1 MVDSEGGQRRAG
13 EPARDDASPYRVPAP
28 PKKKKRPRIRL
39 TGRPQPAA
47 ALVVACALGLVL
59 VLVALGA
66 MGASTVEAPA
76 RAWMVVRGLRIA
88 EFPLG
93 VAGIASVVWFGSTWQ
108 LLPPERRR
116 TLGGQPISMGLAW
129 GLQLVPFVSALFTWF
144 LAVQI
149 AHAYNRALHEQRDD
163 LRVSLTVAHLA
174 CGLPIVGVV
183 LFMFAL
189 ANASDPSF
197 ALGPPALLVSGAFVL
212 VGEVL
217 LLRFM
222 FTVDRAKRRF
232 VF

>member
-1 MVDSEGGQRRAG
+1 MVEPVGGER
-13 EPARDDASPYRVPAP
+13 RDDASPYRVAAP
-28 PKKKKRPRIRL
+28 SKKKKRPRIRL

-47 ALVVACALGLVL
+47 AIVVASALGLVL

-66 MGASTVEAPA
+66 MGASTIEGTA
-76 RAWMVVRGLRIA
+76 RAWMIVRGLRIA
-88 EFPLG
+88 ELPLG

-116 TLGGQPISMGLAW
+116 TLGGRPVPVGLVW
-129 GLQLVPFVSALFTWF
+129 GLQLVPFVGALFTWF

-163 LRVSLTVAHLA
+163 VRVSLTVAHLA

-183 LFMFAL
+183 LFAFVLM
-189 ANASDPSF
+189 NASDPSF

-222 FTVDRAKRRF
+222 FAVDRAKRRF
-232 VF
+232 VY

>member
-1 MVDSEGGQRRAG
+1 MNEPQGGEAAQHQA
-13 EPARDDASPYRVPAP
+13 PYRVAAS
-28 PKKKKRPRIRL
+28 PKKKKKKHIRL

-66 MGASTVEAPA
+66 MGASTIDATA

-88 EFPLG
+88 ELPLG
-93 VAGIASVVWFGSTWQ
+93 VAGIASVVWFGISWQ
-108 LLPPERRR
+108 LLPEERRR
-116 TLGGQPISMGLAW
+116 TLRGRPIPVGLAW
-129 GLQLVPFVSALFTWF
+129 GLQLVPGLGALFTWF

-149 AHAYNRALHEQRDD
+149 AHAYNRALHEQGEG

-174 CGLPIVGVV
+174 CGLPIVGAV
-183 LFMFAL
+183 LFAFAL

-197 ALGPPALLVSGAFVL
+197 ALGPLVLLVSGAFVL

-217 LLRFM
+217 LVRFM
-222 FTVDRAKRRF
+222 FAVDAAKRRF
-232 VF
+232 AT